1 MNKNIKRTIALALIL
16 GGVSAVSPV
25 NYSIFTT
32 EAKASISDGYKLTD
46 LNLTTSNGTSLDL
59 YKDSDYSNKLSG
71 DLEVDKIYYAMT
83 TSSSVRID
91 SIDGADKNNVRI
103 FKEGSNVAYKV
114 DDNIKIFQGAS
125 TILKVRV
132 YKNAYDK
139 YQDYSTSD
147 YNEYIIEVE
156 NTKNEENKVYL
167 SNITLND
174 ESIQFNKMEASYKIN
189 VPLNTDSINVQAVPE
204 NEAYTVKING
214 TTVNK
219 DDNYKKTITLNE
231 KSTNIQIAVSDVNGN
246 TKMYIL
252 KVVRTDETQDNE
264 KGKNGWK
271 DKNVFGD
278 KGLHKGWFKENGAWR
293 YLDNEGKA
301 KKGWLKDT
309 DESWYYLDNDGKMK
323 TSWLKDADGSW
334 YFLDNNGK
342 MKTSWFKDED
352 GSWYYLNSNGKM
364 ITGWFKDA
372 DGNWYYFHAS
382 GKMAKN
388 TSIDGYS
395 LNGSG
400 AWVK

>member
-1 MNKNIKRTIALALIL
+1 MNKNIKRIIALALIM
-16 GGVSAVSPV
+16 GSASAVSPV

-32 EAKASISDGYKLTD
+32 EANASISDGYKLTD
-46 LNLTTSNGTSLDL
+46 LKLTTSNGTSLDL
-59 YKDSDYSNKLSG
+59 YKDSSYSNKLSG
-71 DLEVDKIYYAMT
+71 DLEVDKIYYAIT

-91 SIDGADKNNVRI
+91 NIDGADKNNVRI
-103 FKEGSNVAYKV
+103 FKEGSNVAYKIA
-114 DDNIKIFQGAS
+114 DNIKIFQGAA

-139 YQDYSTSD
+139 NADYSTSD

-156 NTKNEENKVYL
+156 NTKYEENKVYL

-174 ESIQFNKMEASYKIN
+174 GNIQFNKEDTSYKFN
-189 VPLNTDSINVQAVPE
+189 VPLNVDSISVQAIPE
-204 NEAYTVKING
+204 DKAYTVKING

-219 DDNYKKTITLNE
+219 EGYYKKIIALNE
-231 KSTNIQIAVSDVNGN
+231 NSTNIQIAVSDVNGN
-246 TKMYIL
+246 TKIYIL
-252 KVVRTDETQDNE
+252 KVVRTDETQENE
-264 KGKNGWK
+264 KGNNGIHNGWK

-293 YLDNEGKA
+293 YLDNEGKM

-309 DESWYYLDNDGKMK
+309 DESWYYLDNE
-323 TSWLKDADGSW
+323 
-334 YFLDNNGK
+334 GK

-352 GSWYYLNSNGKM
+352 GGWYYLNSNGKM

-372 DGNWYYFHAS
+372 DGNWYYFHS
-382 GKMAKN
+382 LGKMAKD
-388 TSIDGYS
+388 TIIDGYS
-395 LNGSG
+395 VNASG